1 MTVCSSLALTT
12 KLMRFFSICFTKCF
26 RNKNENVSEM
36 KIKFFEMKM
45 LLFRKHLRTEGVFEM
60 KVKLF

>member
-1 MTVCSSLALTT
+1 
-12 KLMRFFSICFTKCF
+12 
-26 RNKNENVSEM
+26 M